1 MATII
6 GQLTN
11 YAAAIPAGPADPDAK
26 PAEKANLGT
35 LMGVFMP
42 CIQNIFG
49 VILFIRMTWIVGT
62 AGAIQ
67 AFFVVFIACTV
78 VSTQCGNFSI
88 FLPIR
93 FYVKSILE
101 VSRSAKTAIFVTLGA
116 VNLVILVNFSFQKMQ
131 KFIKDRIQSL

>member
-78 VSTQCGNFSI
+78 VSIKNALCSRNFQN
-88 FLPIR
+88 
-93 FYVKSILE
+93 VKL
-101 VSRSAKTAIFVTLGA
+101 RLCFVK
-116 VNLVILVNFSFQKMQ
+116 I
-131 KFIKDRIQSL
+131 